1 MFGFVSLGLR
11 VGLRGSGFKT
21 LLMLAGL
28 LVGAALLASSFS
40 GRQPLTV
47 GLDVGLSGIRFILLF
62 MVLVWV
68 QDLLA
73 RDIERKTLYF
83 MLAYPYSRAQ
93 FLLARFVS
101 LALLA
106 AMATVLLGGLLLL
119 VLSLFGGEYQQLTP
133 PALDGRY
140 ALVLLGIWLDLL
152 VVIAFAVLLC
162 AVSTTPF
169 LPLLLGL
176 AFALAARGLGP
187 TFDYLRNEAFAD
199 PTQVRWF
206 KPLLEFSYA
215 WLPDLSRL
223 DWRPLALYG
232 LPVDFAV
239 ICLAS
244 LMALAYVGLLLC
256 LAVLV
261 FERRNFT

>member
-1 MFGFVSLGLR
+1 MFGLVTLGLR
-11 VGLRGSGFKT
+11 VGLRGSAFKT
-21 LLMLAGL
+21 LLILAAL
-28 LVGAALLASSFS
+28 LIGAALLASSFS

-93 FLLARFVS
+93 FLLARFAS

-106 AMATVLLGGLLLL
+106 ALAAALIGGLLLL

-199 PTQVRWF
+199 STQVRWF

-223 DWRPLALYG
+223 DWRSLALYG

-239 ICLAS
+239 IGLAL